1 MENTCSPQCTVLL
14 FTAPGDINA
23 AWHGLGHEWGC
34 VTQLHYYH
42 HHSPGAPL
50 PLWVWLHYAAPCA
63 LSNSIWAA
71 LAASCRLH
79 QWHPSP
85 SPGHDLNCYCF
96 ILNCHLQPGLGPPS
110 HRLSRPRARQ
120 RRVIYADPEWRKA
133 GVVSQP
139 GVTAPLNWTNYAA
152 NVAHSPS
159 FTRFLYTMDGWM
171 VHQTIDPTLANT
183 SDLLSGNI
191 KIVLLYTSGKEIH
204 ATICFGYL
212 HYLLSLSHVCHW
224 LLESPLMVHFT
235 RRNVEKW

>member
-1 MENTCSPQCTVLL
+1 MTRPRSRVGLCNTVTLLPSSQSRGPAPSLSLTALYSTGCCVKLYLGRPGSIMQTAPVTPLTLTRARSELLL
-14 FTAPGDINA
+14 FYIKLSSSAGSGPAVASLVEAPGSPETGDLC
-23 AWHGLGHEWGC
+23 WPR
-34 VTQLHYYH
+34 VTE
-42 HHSPGAPL
+42 G
-50 PLWVWLHYAAPCA
+50 
-63 LSNSIWAA
+63 
-71 LAASCRLH
+71 
-79 QWHPSP
+79 
-85 SPGHDLNCYCF
+85 G
-96 ILNCHLQPGLGPPS
+96 G
-110 HRLSRPRARQ
+110 RP
-120 RRVIYADPEWRKA
+120 

-183 SDLLSGNI
+183 SDLQNCSNTVRLTKSSSF
-191 KIVLLYTSGKEIH
+191 TSGKEIH